1 MSRRTRMW
9 RAGTGFVLVG
19 ALAAACA
26 PGNRAAPVIAP
37 AVQSPAVAPAAATPV
52 APAGTTQDPQ
62 VTADTQAADGT
73 LSQIETDL
81 STMDQATNSGENDVP
96 SN

>member
-1 MSRRTRMW
+1 
-9 RAGTGFVLVG
+9 VG

-26 PGNRAAPVIAP
+26 PGNRAAPIVAP
-37 AVQSPAVAPAAATPV
+37 AVQTPAPTAAATAVAPAAGA
-52 APAGTTQDPQ
+52 TQDPQ
-62 VTADTQAADGT
+62 ATADTQAADGT